1 LSLNKTFSEEE
12 ITRLFSGE
20 LVVKNGSNGEKIGF
34 FAGGSFLNGTKT
46 EKFNEQ
52 LKGEKKMAK
61 KVNWERINELIEKA
75 LNDGGLDKAE
85 IDELKDLLKR
95 AEEERKQKK
104 TEKESLSERIDM
116 SVTFV
121 LGKKALEQVEKR
133 FFESLPL
140 KEQTKALR
148 EKAEKAEKFFKST
161 TPKVQA
167 EAERLKKE
175 REERE
180 LQEFYEKYA
189 KKFNHKL

>member
-1 LSLNKTFSEEE
+1 MSLNKAFSEEE

-20 LVVKNGSNGEKIGF
+20 MVVKNGSNGEKIGF
-34 FAGGSFLNGTKT
+34 FAGGSFLDDTKI

-52 LKGEKKMAK
+52 LKGEKKMSK

-85 IDELKDLLKR
+85 IDELKDLLRR

-104 TEKESLSERIDM
+104 TEKESLSERIDLSM
-116 SVTFV
+116 TLV
-121 LGKKALEQVEKR
+121 LGKKALEQAEKR

-140 KEQTKALR
+140 KERLKVLK
-148 EKAEKAEKFFKST
+148 EKANKVEKSLS
-161 TPKVQA
+161 KVNA
-167 EAERLKKE
+167 KMKHLEKE

-180 LQEFYEKYA
+180 LQEFYEQYA